1 MIQSVGV
8 QQRINLSLNT
18 TQRAGDRVL
27 QVRELS
33 KSFGPNTLWE
43 NIAVEI
49 SRGERIG
56 IIGANGSGKT
66 TMLKVLMD
74 QEPADAGVV
83 KWGANLNI
91 GYYDQ
96 RLDMLNPKHTLMDAI
111 QTGRMIKDKEAR
123 EVLAL
128 MLFRNE
134 DLEKHIDLLS
144 GGEKARV
151 RLAQLLVDKPNVLV
165 LDEPTNHLDI
175 ASREALEANLSQ
187 FEGTILCVS
196 HDRYF
201 LDQVVERLWILNPPA
216 LTDFDGN
223 YSAWVEKQKADEKRA
238 KAEAAQAKAKPAA
251 PQGEKAV
258 KAFATEGGMR
268 PCLMQSTMHPRC
280 ADEDHP
286 RSAD

>member
-1 MIQSVGV
+1 
-8 QQRINLSLNT
+8 
-18 TQRAGDRVL
+18 
-27 QVRELS
+27 
-33 KSFGPNTLWE
+33 
-43 NIAVEI
+43 
-49 SRGERIG
+49 
-56 IIGANGSGKT
+56 
-66 TMLKVLMD
+66 MD

-96 RLDMLNPKHTLMDAI
+96 RLDMLKPQAHADGRHPD
-111 QTGRMIKDKEAR
+111 GRMIKDKEAR

-128 MLFRNE
+128 MLFGND

-175 ASREALEANLSQ
+175 ASREALEAALSQ

-201 LDQVVERLWILNPPA
+201 LDQVVERLWILNPPG

-251 PQGEKAV
+251 HKGK
-258 KAFATEGGMR
+258 KR
-268 PCLMQSTMHPRC
+268 
-280 ADEDHP
+280 
-286 RSAD
+286 